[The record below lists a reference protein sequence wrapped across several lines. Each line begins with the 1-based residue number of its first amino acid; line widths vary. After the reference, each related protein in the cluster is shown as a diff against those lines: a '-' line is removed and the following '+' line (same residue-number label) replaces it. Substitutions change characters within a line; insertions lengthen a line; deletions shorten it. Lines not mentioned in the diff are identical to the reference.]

1 MDILLHIANVFLL
14 ISFSA
19 KSMLRL
25 RALNIVAGAF
35 FIAWALTFP
44 EPLWASIAWNVLFSM
59 VNVWRIW
66 LAILERRPPVLSAEE
81 QQLYRRAFEALEPR
95 SFRRLLDLGQWENGL
110 PPSLLVEAGQQPTRI
125 WMVAEGSIQVLRG
138 DDLVRIIGPGDFVG
152 ETSFLSRTPMPAD
165 VRISQSVRFLS
176 WPTADLER
184 FMAEQPQIGA
194 TLQRIFGECLVRKLH
209 AV

>member
-19 KSMLRL
+19 KSMLWL

-44 EPLWASIAWNVLFSM
+44 EPLWASIAWNLLFAM

-81 QQLYRRAFEALEPR
+81 QQLYRRAFGALEPR
-95 SFRRLLDLGQWENGL
+95 SFRRLLDVGQWENGL

-125 WMVAEGSIQVLRG
+125 WMVAEGSIEVRRG
-138 DDLVRIIGPGDFVG
+138 DDLVRTIVPGDFVG
-152 ETSFLSRTPMPAD
+152 ETAFLSRTPMPAD
-165 VRISQSVRFLS
+165 VRISQMARFIS
-176 WPTADLER
+176 WSTADLEQ
-184 FMAEQPQIGA
+184 FMAGEPQIGA

-209 AV
+209 AA